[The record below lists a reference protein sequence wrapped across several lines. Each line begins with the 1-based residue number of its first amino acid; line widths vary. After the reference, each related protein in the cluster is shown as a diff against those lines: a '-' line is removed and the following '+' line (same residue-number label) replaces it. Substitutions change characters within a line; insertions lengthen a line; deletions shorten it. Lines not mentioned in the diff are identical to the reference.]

1 MPLLLALLTLLLPF
15 AAGSGPATSA
25 EDTARTA
32 ALCLDAASRA
42 ERLVDL
48 PEGIVTG
55 IMLAETGRWS
65 KALRRSYP
73 WPWTVTSGS
82 EAWYAD
88 SRAAAIAT
96 VRRLQA
102 EGRRN
107 IDVGCM
113 QINLYWHPDAFRTIE
128 EALDPI
134 RNVAYGIA
142 FLGELYAERGSWRS
156 AVAAYHSRDPERGRT
171 YLARVEKLQEQYRS
185 WGEEVVVVVRADTAP
200 AGMKLFGRLGPTRP
214 LFGANDTPRQRA
226 VARGGLLLAA
236 LAPPAGV
243 ATGAAPGSLI
253 QLRRDLK
260 GSRVVPARSFLF
272 SGTTSASLPPAQR

>member
-1 MPLLLALLTLLLPF
+1 MPLLLALVALFLPL
-15 AAGSGPATSA
+15 AAGSSPATLA
-25 EDTARTA
+25 EETARTA
-32 ALCLDAASRA
+32 ALCLDAARRA
-42 ERLVDL
+42 ERLADL
-48 PEGIVTG
+48 PEGIVAG

-65 KALRRSYP
+65 KAQRRSYP
-73 WPWTVTSGS
+73 WPWTVTSGN

-134 RNVAYGIA
+134 RNVAYGTA
-142 FLGELYAERGSWRS
+142 FLGELHAEHGSWRA
-156 AVAAYHSRDPERGRT
+156 AVAAYHSRDPERGHT

-185 WGEEVVVVVRADTAP
+185 WGEEVVARADAAP
-200 AGMKLFGRLGPTRP
+200 TGMKLFGRLAPARP
-214 LFGANDTPRQRA
+214 LFGADDTPRQRA
-226 VARGGLLLAA
+226 VAKGGLLLAA
-236 LAPPAGV
+236 LAPPVGV
-243 ATGAAPGSLI
+243 AALPAPGSLI
-253 QLRRDLK
+253 RLRRDLE
-260 GSRVVPARSFLF
+260 GGRVVPARSFLF
-272 SGTTSASLPPAQR
+272 SGTASASFPAVER

>member
-15 AAGSGPATSA
+15 AARSGPADPA
-25 EDTARTA
+25 GDTARTA

-42 ERLVDL
+42 ERLADL

-82 EAWYAD
+82 ESWYAE

-102 EGRRN
+102 EGQRN

-134 RNVAYGIA
+134 RNVAYGTA
-142 FLGELYAERGSWRS
+142 FLGELHAERGSWRS

-185 WGEEVVVVVRADTAP
+185 WGEAAVARADTAP

-214 LFGANDTPRQRA
+214 LFGADDTPRQLA
-226 VARGGLLLAA
+226 VAKGGLPGAA
-236 LAPPAGV
+236 LATPVGV
-243 ATGAAPGSLI
+243 ARAAPGSLI

-260 GSRVVPARSFLF
+260 GGRVVPARSFLF
-272 SGTTSASLPPAQR
+272 PGTTSAPLPPAER